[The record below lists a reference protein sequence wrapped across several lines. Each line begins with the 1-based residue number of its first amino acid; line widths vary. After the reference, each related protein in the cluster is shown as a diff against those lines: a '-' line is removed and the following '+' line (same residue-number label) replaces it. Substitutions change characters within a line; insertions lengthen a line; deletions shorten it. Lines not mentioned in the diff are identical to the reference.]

1 MTQAPEFSDLSGD
14 LQDLCRAIW
23 RLGPGASNLELS
35 LALDWKMAAV
45 SSRISDLVDLGR
57 LLRGNRVGEG
67 IHATGRELILLD
79 AEGDA
84 VRRNERCRRDTPK
97 RRRCLG
103 GCGRTFLSSWAG
115 NRICDGCKER
125 QARVSPLAPEV
136 GL

>member
-23 RLGPGASNLELS
+23 RLGPGASNLDLS
-35 LALDWKMAAV
+35 LALDWKLAAV
-45 SSRISDLVDLGR
+45 SNRLSELVDLGR
-57 LLRGNRVGEG
+57 LVRGNRVGEG
-67 IHATGRELILLD
+67 IHATGRALILLD

-84 VRRNERCRRDTPK
+84 VPRDGSCGRDMPK

-115 NRICDGCKER
+115 HRICDDCKDR
-125 QARVSPLAPEV
+125 QARVSPFAPEIH
-136 GL
+136 L